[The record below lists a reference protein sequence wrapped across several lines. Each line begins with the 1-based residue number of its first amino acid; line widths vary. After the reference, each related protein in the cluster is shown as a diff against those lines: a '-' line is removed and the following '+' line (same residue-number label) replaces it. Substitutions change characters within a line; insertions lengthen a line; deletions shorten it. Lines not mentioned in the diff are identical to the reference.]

1 MSSKFAGASYF
12 YGMIRKGLLWL
23 FGLFWPLVSCLA
35 AAPSDS
41 LVKAGITQISLT
53 RQGQI
58 LAADDQSNIFLF
70 DSLGKQLYSFSPR
83 RPARIHLLEGWN
95 NLRLFV
101 FYRDF
106 QEYLLLDRF
115 LIADETTGLPQPPN
129 SYCRLAAPAQDG
141 NIWMLDESAFQL
153 KKVQLRSGNVLFS
166 SPLDLVLR
174 PGKYQLNF
182 MREYQNQVFVCD
194 AKGPVLQFDQMGN
207 FKKKL
212 PLQGLTW
219 LGFWGEEL
227 YGIQADTVVLFHPFL
242 LRVRKWPLPE
252 ICRGARQLLI
262 AGQQVFWINEKGLF
276 RARIIPPP
284 PDR

>member
-1 MSSKFAGASYF
+1 MLCIIA
-12 YGMIRKGLLWL
+12 II
-23 FGLFWPLVSCLA
+23 WPLFFCQASFW
-35 AAPSDS
+35 SDS

-58 LAADDQSNIFLF
+58 LAADDQSTIFLF
-70 DSLGKQLYSFSPR
+70 DSLGQQLFSFSPR

-95 NLRLFV
+95 SLRSFA

-115 LIADETTGLPQPPN
+115 LIADEATPLPQQPS
-129 SYCRLAAPAQDG
+129 SYIRMAAPSQDG
-141 NIWMLDESAFQL
+141 NIWLLDESAFQL

-166 SPLDLVLR
+166 SPLDLVLQ

-212 PLQGLTW
+212 PLHGLSW

-227 YGIQADTVVLFHPFL
+227 YGIQSDTVYFFHPFL
-242 LRVRKWPLPE
+242 LKVRRWPLPE
-252 ICRGARQLLI
+252 ICRGARQLII
-262 AGQQVFWINEKGLF
+262 AGQQVFWVNDKGLF
-276 RARIIPPP
+276 LASITPPP